1 MAVAQFFDAFNH
13 VYWWG
18 VLGSCVVEIAAIAKG
33 MTELKGFLPPQYK
46 KPGFVFVKLA
56 FAIVCA
62 GTLAVILGATG
73 IFTAFYIGASAPLIL
88 DRFAKGL
95 DAGGFPENNGNS

>member
-1 MAVAQFFDAFNH
+1 MGFAAYFDAFNH

-18 VLGSCVVEIAAIAKG
+18 VLGSCVVELAAVAKG

-46 KPGFVFVKLA
+46 KPAFIIVKLA
-56 FAIVCA
+56 FAIICA

-95 DAGGFPENNGNS
+95 DIGNMPESNGG